1 MENRV
6 SGREPGIWQRE
17 VRRQGRRSSKKRS
30 TRLPS
35 RTSPSRT
42 TAARPITEVAREILQ
57 RTGWVG
63 ASYRGNPL
71 HCSRVL
77 PDTPQTPIPL
87 ARETLVGAITAFLH
101 SQPRRSLVLIRRALH
116 RAIDEAGPD
125 AMAQLGAQLATTGAD
140 WDYYPANALARR
152 IHRVLADQLLDGRS
166 TLVGLENVKKAAGK
180 RVVIFANHLSYSD
193 ANLVEVLL
201 SRGGAASLAD
211 RLTVVAGPK
220 VYSSLQRRFS
230 SLCFGTI
237 KTPQSSARSSEDAV
251 MNPRE
256 VARAAR
262 RSIEIAQRSAA
273 PRRGAARVRR
283 RSAQPHARDAADAG
297 RRVAVSRRARHLDP
311 ADGHH
316 RHRRA
321 LPDRRRHDPPG
332 PQRRPRRPADVGRR
346 AARVAGGNRQL
357 MIDQVG
363 SAIAS
368 LLPPEYRG
376 TYDEETVR

>member
-1 MENRV
+1 M
-6 SGREPGIWQRE
+6 
-17 VRRQGRRSSKKRS
+17 
-30 TRLPS
+30 
-35 RTSPSRT
+35 
-42 TAARPITEVAREILQ
+42 
-57 RTGWVG
+57 
-63 ASYRGNPL
+63 
-71 HCSRVL
+71 L

-101 SQPRRSLVLIRRALH
+101 SQPKRSLVLIRRALH

-140 WDYYPANALARR
+140 WDYYSNNALARR

-166 TLVGLENVKKAAGK
+166 MLVGLENVKKAAGK

-201 SRGGAASLAD
+201 SRGGAAALAD

-262 RSIEIAQRSAA
+262 RSIEIANDRL
-273 PRRGAARVRR
+273 RRGESLLVFAEGS
-283 RSAQPHARDAADAG
+283 RSRTRGMQQMLAG
-297 RRVAVSRRARHLDP
+297 VSRYLDEPDTWVLPMAITGTEELFPIGEDTIHPVPSVVRAGALIS
-311 ADGHH
+311 AD
-316 RHRRA
+316 
-321 LPDRRRHDPPG
+321 DM
-332 PQRRPRRPADVGRR
+332 
-346 AARVAGGNRQL
+346 RVVSGGNRQL
-357 MIDQVG
+357 MMDQIG
-363 SAIAS
+363 TAIAS
-368 LLPPEYRG
+368 LLPSDYRG
-376 TYDEETVR
+376 TYAETIR

>member
-1 MENRV
+1 
-6 SGREPGIWQRE
+6 
-17 VRRQGRRSSKKRS
+17 
-30 TRLPS
+30 
-35 RTSPSRT
+35 
-42 TAARPITEVAREILQ
+42 
-57 RTGWVG
+57 
-63 ASYRGNPL
+63 
-71 HCSRVL
+71 VL
-77 PDTPQTPIPL
+77 PDTPQAPIPI

-101 SQPRRSLVLIRRALH
+101 SQPKRSLVLIRRALH

-140 WDYYPANALARR
+140 WDYYSANVLARR

-166 TLVGLENVKKAAGK
+166 TLVGLENVKKAAGR

-201 SRGGAASLAD
+201 SRGGAAALAD

-251 MNPRE
+251 MNLRE

-262 RSIEIAQRSAA
+262 RSIEIANDRL
-273 PRRGAARVRR
+273 RRGETLLVFAEGS
-283 RSAQPHARDAADAG
+283 RSRTREMQQMLAG
-297 RRVAVSRRARHLDP
+297 VSRYLDEP
-311 ADGHH
+311 DTWVLPMAITGTEELFPIGEDTIHPVPSVIHAGALISADE
-316 RHRRA
+316 
-321 LPDRRRHDPPG
+321 L
-332 PQRRPRRPADVGRR
+332 
-346 AARVAGGNRQL
+346 RVVSGGNRQL
-357 MIDQVG
+357 MMDQIG
-363 SAIAS
+363 TAIAS

-376 TYDEETVR
+376 TYSPTVV